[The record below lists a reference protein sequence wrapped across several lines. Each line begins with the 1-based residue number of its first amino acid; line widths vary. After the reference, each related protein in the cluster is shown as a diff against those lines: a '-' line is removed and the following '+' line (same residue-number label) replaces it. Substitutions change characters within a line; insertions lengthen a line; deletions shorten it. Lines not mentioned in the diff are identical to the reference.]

1 MRLHRLFFASLLVG
15 FFSTTLFGQEAQ
27 EGAISKTEA
36 ETVILPDPG
45 SLGADWWRYF
55 EVEEGQLE
63 QHVKMISERL
73 QSRLLEL
80 SLEEQESGKANIDRF
95 LTNLNAL
102 TKVRDKKYEEP
113 PVSPLFKTAY
123 TLEEWLAL
131 ERQYRAREKE
141 VKGEQMAATQFKK
154 VLQGAEQNYDNLLAA
169 YLSLDMAN
177 PTKVLKGLEI
187 MADRSALEI
196 ARHQSDRHKKEFEIL
211 ELQFKAL
218 ASEKKTALEH
228 LSESPDS
235 IEAYTKKSEAH
246 KQTLALAKKS
256 LNKANSRVLG
266 TVAETPEAQANN
278 KLNEQRVIQ
287 AAVNENIV
295 QLHLTLSDAKTLF
308 IPLLAAT
315 DVEAA
320 QLHDHLSKWEK
331 LVKSTQANVGIWR
344 SESLREQN
352 RAQALLLAQPQAVAA
367 LKKINMK
374 RNQQAQETLLKLQE
388 LDDTQQEL
396 EALIEAFK
404 LYLLKHEGVIRHWW
418 VTAGK
423 TLMSGWDIA
432 SAWMTESLFKIGD
445 TPVTAFGLLRVVMII
460 IIAMTISK
468 LLRRMLQKISEHKDG
483 ENSALYTV
491 GRLAHY
497 VILLIGLMIALSSIG
512 LDFGNLALVAGA
524 LSVGIGFGLQSIVN
538 NFVSGLI
545 LLFEQTVKVG
555 DYLELDSGVR
565 GTVKEINVRSTL
577 VNTNDNIDIIVPNSE
592 LVSAKVTNWTLREAI
607 RRLRVPF
614 GVAYGT
620 DKERVKKAALEAAER
635 VNYTLRG
642 SKRREPQVWLVN
654 FGESSL
660 DFELVVWVSQSS
672 VKRPSAVLAAYMW
685 ELETSLGEYGIE
697 IPFPQRDL
705 HVRSLFGEK
714 DEAGKAYFNR
724 GQSPQSVKP

>member
-1 MRLHRLFFASLLVG
+1 MYRLFFALLLSSL
-15 FFSTTLFGQEAQ
+15 FSAALFGQETQ
-27 EGAISKTEA
+27 EGEAPKTETKA
-36 ETVILPDPG
+36 AVLPEPG
-45 SLGADWWRYF
+45 ALSADWWRYF
-55 EVEEGQLE
+55 EVGEPDIELR
-63 QHVKMISERL
+63 VKMMSTRL
-73 QSRLLEL
+73 QSLLQEL
-80 SLEEQESGKANIDRF
+80 LLEEQEAGKANIDRF
-95 LTNLNAL
+95 LSNLDAL
-102 TKVRDKKYEEP
+102 TKVREKKSDEP
-113 PVSPLFKTAY
+113 PVLPLFKASY

-131 ERQYRAREKE
+131 ERQFRAGEKE
-141 VKGEQMAATQFKK
+141 VQGEQMAADQLKK

-169 YLSLDMAN
+169 YLPLNAAD

-196 ARHQSDRHKKEFEIL
+196 ARRQLIRHKKELDDL
-211 ELQFKAL
+211 ELKFKTL
-218 ASEKKTALEH
+218 STEKKTALER
-228 LSESPDS
+228 LSETSDAIDTYS
-235 IEAYTKKSEAH
+235 KKSEEQ
-246 KQTLALAKKS
+246 KQSLMRAKKL

-266 TVAETPEAQANN
+266 AVAETPEAQSNN

-287 AAVNENIV
+287 AAVNENIA
-295 QLHLTLSDAKTLF
+295 QLHLTLADAKMFF
-308 IPLLAAT
+308 IPLLVTANVDT
-315 DVEAA
+315 A
-320 QLHDHLSKWEK
+320 QLHDHLTEWQK
-331 LVKSTQANVGIWR
+331 LVKSTQANVVVWR
-344 SESLREQN
+344 AESLREQN
-352 RAQALLLAQPQAVAA
+352 RAQAQLLVQPPPSTA
-367 LKKINMK
+367 LNKINVK

-396 EALIEAFK
+396 GALIEAFK
-404 LYLLKHEGVIRHWW
+404 LYLLKREGVVKHGL
-418 VTAGK
+418 VSFGK
-423 TLMSGWDIA
+423 TLMSGWEIA
-432 SAWMTESLFKIGD
+432 SSWMTESLFKIGE
-445 TPVTAFGLLRVVMII
+445 TPVTAFGLLRVVMILV
-460 IIAMTISK
+460 IAMTFSK
-468 LLRRMLQKISEHKDG
+468 LLRRMLQKIAEHKDG
-483 ENSALYTV
+483 EGSALYTI

-497 VILLIGLMIALSSIG
+497 VILLLGLMIALSSIG
-512 LDFGNLALVAGA
+512 LDFSNLALVAGA

-620 DKERVKKAALEAAER
+620 DKELVKTAALEAAER
-635 VNYTLRG
+635 VNFTMRG

-685 ELETSLGEYGIE
+685 ELETSLTEHGIE

-714 DEAGKAYFNR
+714 DEAGKVYFDK
-724 GQSPQSVKP
+724 GQPPEGIKC